1 MHKCFNIETMDGS
14 FHLADGNEFEKTL
27 KATENH
33 LKFFWNFGAVP
44 LKLTVDGQMISLE
57 PNQLLSCT
65 YL

>member
-1 MHKCFNIETMDGS
+1 MHKFFKLETMEGS
-14 FHLADGNEFEKTL
+14 FHLADGNDFNTTL

-44 LKLTVDGQMISLE
+44 LKLDIDGQMISLE